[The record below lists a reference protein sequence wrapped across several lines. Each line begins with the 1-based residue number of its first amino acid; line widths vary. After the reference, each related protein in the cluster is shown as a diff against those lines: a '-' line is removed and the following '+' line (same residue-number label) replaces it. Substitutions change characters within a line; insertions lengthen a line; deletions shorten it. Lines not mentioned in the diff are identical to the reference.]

1 MSFKKKLLALALCS
15 PLFLQA
21 QFRKY
26 ANEFLNIGVGGRGL
40 AMGGSQL
47 ASVKDGTAGY
57 WNPAGLVGVQ
67 NDPQLSVMHAEYFSG
82 IAKYDYA
89 SLALPSKTK
98 GRTLGV
104 SLIRFAIDDIPN
116 TLFLRE
122 PDGSLNFNNIQSFS
136 NADYALLL
144 SYAQQLKTRSGNA
157 LSFGVNS
164 KIIYR
169 TVGSFANAIGFGF
182 DAGIQYSSKKWRFG
196 AVVKDVTTTFN
207 AWSFKFSD
215 KEKEQLYLTNNDI
228 PIKSS
233 EITLPRLVLG
243 AAKDFKLG
251 KTTKL
256 TTEANFDVTFD
267 GERNTVVSSDP
278 VSIDPRLGIELN
290 FKDGFFIRGGV
301 SNLQRG
307 LADSDTIN
315 QKKVWL
321 FQPSMGA
328 GVKLNNVMLD
338 YAFTNLANQ
347 SNPLYTHVFSLR
359 LTLDKKSKK

>member
-1 MSFKKKLLALALCS
+1 MTNKKKLLLVVILL
-15 PLFLQA
+15 PLFVHA

-40 AMGGSQL
+40 AMGGSTL
-47 ASVKDGTAGY
+47 ATVKDGTAGY
-57 WNPAGLVGVQ
+57 WNPAGLVGVEK
-67 NDPQLSVMHAEYFSG
+67 DPQLSVMHAEYFSG

-98 GRTLGV
+98 NRTLAV

-122 PDGSLNFNNIQSFS
+122 PDGTLNFNNIQSFS

-144 SYAQQLKTRSGNA
+144 SYAQKLKTGQGKA

-182 DAGIQYSSKKWRFG
+182 DAGLQYSTKKWRFG

-207 AWSFKFSD
+207 AWQFKFSD
-215 KEKEQLYLTNNDI
+215 REKEQLYLTNNEI

-243 AAKDFKLG
+243 AAKDFKIG

-256 TTEANFDVTFD
+256 TTEANFDITFD
-267 GERNTVVSSDP
+267 GQRNTVLSSQTAS
-278 VSIDPRLGIELN
+278 VDPRIGLELN

-301 SNLQRG
+301 SNFQRG

-347 SNPLYTHVFSLR
+347 NNPLYTHVFSLR
-359 LTLDKKSKK
+359 LTLDKKNKK